1 MDFYVPAIS
10 IEFLHVSLD
19 LVRRSA
25 AEHARGVHN
34 RASRKL
40 HESVLLGCLSIA
52 ASMKSFLT
60 IPIDVSGLSYYTS
73 FLAYGFLWIS
83 YGFLWISYGFLWI
96 SVDSHPIPYDF
107 LMRCGHFLWISFD
120 FLWISLD
127 FCRFA
132 SNSIVISLRFV
143 ATSYGFLLIFYG
155 ILWISLDWHPIPCDF
170 FMRCGRF
177 LWISLDFRWISLDFN
192 VPVVAVELL
201 HISWDLVRRS
211 AAEHARDVHHR
222 ASRKLDESVL
232 LGCLAISLDFFG
244 LASNSM

>member
-10 IEFLHVSLD
+10 IEFLRVSLD

-73 FLAYGFLWIS
+73 FLWIS
-83 YGFLWISYGFLWI
+83 L
-96 SVDSHPIPYDF
+96 
-107 LMRCGHFLWISFD
+107 D

-127 FCRFA
+127 F
-132 SNSIVISLRFV
+132 LR
-143 ATSYGFLLIFYG
+143 
-155 ILWISLDWHPIPCDF
+155 ISLD
-170 FMRCGRF
+170 F
-177 LWISLDFRWISLDFN
+177 LWISLDFLWTSLDF
-192 VPVVAVELL
+192 L
-201 HISWDLVRRS
+201 
-211 AAEHARDVHHR
+211 
-222 ASRKLDESVL
+222 
-232 LGCLAISLDFFG
+232 
-244 LASNSM
+244 